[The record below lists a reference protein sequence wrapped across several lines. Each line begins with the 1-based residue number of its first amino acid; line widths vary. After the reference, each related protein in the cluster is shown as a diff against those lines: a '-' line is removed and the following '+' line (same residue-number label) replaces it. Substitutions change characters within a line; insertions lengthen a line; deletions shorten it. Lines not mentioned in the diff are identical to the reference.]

1 MTSEELL
8 YELEQCREDERSSK
22 NQIFQIL
29 TVLVTFLTV
38 LTAFGQ
44 IEGIAWEISIFLYLM
59 SIFSNCSAVA
69 YIANLGL
76 LSTFRHHYMVEL
88 ESRLS
93 ETEYEELPHWER
105 VSKPLIT
112 LNPKHISG
120 GMFAFFSI
128 NMKIVFLSVFALDI
142 TFIAFQAWSI
152 QQQSSEL
159 PGLVYGLLICF
170 GLMLAICAVTLG
182 ISLRCSRELY
192 ERARDRAMHGGW
204 APGRWKGGI
213 SYFLYPRIK
222 DVQKVIFIVLGYLS
236 GWCVRFGAGG
246 GEISLLRE
254 AVSLLAAVFVV
265 DGLIYQARYL
275 WNDIRGMEED
285 RHHPLAEKRRRL
297 PVEMLGVRGA
307 VAAAAADLLLR
318 LVAAAALILLW
329 RGVAM
334 AMLCGTILVLGACYE
349 KAREKNRAKLT
360 IALVCVGYPLRW
372 LIGAWWACPEVGMWA
387 AIGWQIGA
395 TCALMF
401 IATGTFG
408 GAFVTMT
415 WALEAV
421 HLDQQGK
428 ETKKEHLRLLLKT
441 VDEAG
446 RNARVPLAA
455 GRRLKQLWNLFF
467 FCTAVLLLLAALV
480 LAYPDRWWLLSVG
493 GAGIPSLLLPLWN
506 KYTVKKLAAGGV
518 WLIIFEGLLLVHGQL
533 SSRFLLLILLEGMQI
548 LYLGTYVLFRQ
559 SNYDSL
565 YSALDTLLQSLRQG
579 CRVLGNGLLLLL
591 VGAETKKSL
600 EKIKKEK
607 KGPT

>member
-1 MTSEELL
+1 
-8 YELEQCREDERSSK
+8 
-22 NQIFQIL
+22 
-29 TVLVTFLTV
+29 
-38 LTAFGQ
+38 
-44 IEGIAWEISIFLYLM
+44 
-59 SIFSNCSAVA
+59 
-69 YIANLGL
+69 
-76 LSTFRHHYMVEL
+76 
-88 ESRLS
+88 
-93 ETEYEELPHWER
+93 
-105 VSKPLIT
+105 
-112 LNPKHISG
+112 
-120 GMFAFFSI
+120 
-128 NMKIVFLSVFALDI
+128 
-142 TFIAFQAWSI
+142 
-152 QQQSSEL
+152 
-159 PGLVYGLLICF
+159 
-170 GLMLAICAVTLG
+170 
-182 ISLRCSRELY
+182 
-192 ERARDRAMHGGW
+192 
-204 APGRWKGGI
+204 
-213 SYFLYPRIK
+213 
-222 DVQKVIFIVLGYLS
+222 
-236 GWCVRFGAGG
+236 
-246 GEISLLRE
+246 
-254 AVSLLAAVFVV
+254 
-265 DGLIYQARYL
+265 
-275 WNDIRGMEED
+275 
-285 RHHPLAEKRRRL
+285 
-297 PVEMLGVRGA
+297 
-307 VAAAAADLLLR
+307 
-318 LVAAAALILLW
+318 
-329 RGVAM
+329 
-334 AMLCGTILVLGACYE
+334 
-349 KAREKNRAKLT
+349 
-360 IALVCVGYPLRW
+360 
-372 LIGAWWACPEVGMWA
+372 MWA

-591 VGAETKKSL
+591 VGAETKKVW
-600 EKIKKEK
+600 KKSK
-607 KGPT
+607 RRKRGPREPVHFRLCGGAVPLRERREPSGEEDARLAEGLGHPAEGPLVGAAQGVEVDAPGEIGEGFCPIGNYFLYKFRYIIPAG